1 MGFPMLDFGMLWVM
15 VTERP
20 LLVLQAVILGIVFY
34 GLIYSV
40 FNYFVRRF
48 EKFPSQYAI
57 TMFWGAVAALMLLI
71 VAIYGFIGAK
81 IGAGISLVFFGL
93 SLYHSLEFKK
103 NEKKEE
109 PNHD

>member
-1 MGFPMLDFGMLWVM
+1 MGFPMLDIGMLWVM

-40 FNYFVRRF
+40 FKYFVRRF
-48 EKFPSQYAI
+48 EKFPSQHAI
-57 TMFWGAVAALMLLI
+57 TMFWGAVSALTLLI

-81 IGAGISLVFFGL
+81 IGASFSLIFFGL
-93 SLYHSLEFKK
+93 SLYRSLELRK
-103 NEKKEE
+103 NDEKKE